1 MKYVALLGEKIID
14 IAESETVPVY
24 PPTPEGRSVET
35 VRVPEGIYPQ
45 LGLCFNGTDLYD
57 EETGEI
63 VIRTADDDAQKE
75 ETAAGEPTQLDRI
88 EANMDYLVLLN
99 S

>member
-1 MKYVALLGEKIID
+1 MKYMALLGEKIID
-14 IAESETVPVY
+14 IAESETVPIY
-24 PPTPEGRSVET
+24 PPTPEGRSVEA

-57 EETGEI
+57 EDTGEI
-63 VIRTADDDAQKE
+63 VIRTADDAQKE
-75 ETAAGEPTQLDRI
+75 ETAASEPTQLDRI

>member
-1 MKYVALLGEKIID
+1 MKYMALLGERIID
-14 IAESETVPVY
+14 ITESEAAPIY

-35 VRVPEGIYPQ
+35 VRVPEGLYPQ

-57 EETGEI
+57 EATGEI
-63 VIRTADDDAQKE
+63 VIRTADDAQKE